1 MFFSFDTPSF
11 LGPRHC
17 GQLSANVSL
26 IVPQATTALRNM
38 LEIRT
43 AFIDRCIGDLLMFIR
58 LMLVALG
65 VFEAKGLS
73 RGDQTGEGVG

>member
-1 MFFSFDTPSF
+1 
-11 LGPRHC
+11 
-17 GQLSANVSL
+17 
-26 IVPQATTALRNM
+26 
-38 LEIRT
+38 
-43 AFIDRCIGDLLMFIR
+43 MFIR